1 MTNKHASVRT
11 TTMGIALAMALGAP
25 GLPARIACADEVAV
39 PDAEAET
46 VEMSAQD
53 EPAPTPK
60 KTSDAPADD
69 EGSPSVD
76 DELAPSDDA
85 ESYGL
90 WVGDSEVTDALLS
103 GEGWEFNKESNIL
116 KLTNYTAKPKWH
128 GDAAIHYT
136 GTRALRIEV
145 TGTCVLEGP
154 AAKDSDKYGFKAE
167 DGYGILAEGGT
178 ITIAMEDGNKLEVL
192 GGKAA
197 VKGALHIDKGLYL
210 EEGESR
216 ETAAEVSGFSPTL
229 LERTRTYD
237 GTEPK
242 FVRVAHKTRHS
253 VTVFYDSVGGVVT
266 ASHWFEFPETVV
278 TITIEPLTGYE
289 LDTLTATTGGQT
301 TVPLTDVD
309 DTHKTFAMPNA
320 DVAIHASFKYRQYD
334 VFVEQTSHGTVRV
347 DKTKATGLETVT
359 LTITPDDGYEA
370 GTPTITSDDRTF
382 NDFPIPA
389 HKFVM
394 PFSDVTVTVPFVA
407 KKPSTTPTPRT
418 ITPSDDDDTSVSTTY
433 TTTRPSTLAK
443 TADPTT
449 TADAVA
455 TAVAGTAGLAVGLR
469 RRRGHDA

>member
-1 MTNKHASVRT
+1 MTDKHASVRT
-11 TTMGIALAMALGAP
+11 AAMGIALAMALGAP

-69 EGSPSVD
+69 EGSPSAD

-90 WVGDSEVTDALLS
+90 WVGDSEVTDAQLS

-154 AAKDSDKYGFKAE
+154 AAKDSDKYGFAAE
-167 DGYGILAEGGT
+167 DGYGILGEGGN

-197 VKGALHIDKGLYL
+197 VKGTLRIDAGLYL
-210 EEGESR
+210 EEGDTR
-216 ETAAEVSGFSPTL
+216 ETAAQVDGFYPTL
-229 LERTRTYD
+229 IPRQHD
-237 GTEPK
+237 GTDAK
-242 FVRVAHKTRHS
+242 FLRIAHKTRRL
-253 VTVFYDSVGGVVT
+253 VTVVYDTVGGVVT
-266 ASHWFEFPETVV
+266 TDPSYAFPETTV
-278 TITIEPLTGYE
+278 TITIDPVTGYE
-289 LDTLTATTGGQT
+289 LDALTATGSDQT
-301 TVPLTDVD
+301 AVPLTDVD
-309 DTHKTFAMPNA
+309 DTHKTFVLPNA
-320 DVAIHASFKYRQYD
+320 DVTIHASFKFRQYN
-334 VFVEQTSHGTVRV
+334 VFVEQSDHGTVKV
-347 DKTKATGLETVT
+347 SKTKAAGLETVS

-389 HKFVM
+389 RRFVM
-394 PFSDVTVTVPFVA
+394 PFSDVTVSVPFVA

-418 ITPSDDDDTSVSTTY
+418 ITPSDDDDDTSVSTTY